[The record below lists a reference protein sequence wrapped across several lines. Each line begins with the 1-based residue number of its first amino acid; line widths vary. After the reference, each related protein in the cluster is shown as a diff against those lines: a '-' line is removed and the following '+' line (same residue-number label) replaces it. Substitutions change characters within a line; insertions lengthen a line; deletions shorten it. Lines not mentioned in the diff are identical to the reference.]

1 MRTKCLCASPGV
13 SARIRVCVCVY
24 LCMYRHFCC
33 RFFLFVVDVKCFLS
47 KSSIIF
53 NIKHEGYLQGNNCFV
68 FIY

>member
-13 SARIRVCVCVY
+13 SARIHVCMY

-33 RFFLFVVDVKCFLS
+33 RFFLFVVDVKYFLS